1 MTTDFEAYY
10 SISNL
15 AVALTGFI
23 GIIVALQYKDHRFP
37 RLALSTILATS
48 VGAMLFAYV
57 PGLLQKTLGPE
68 MSWRVATG
76 SFGLYHLFLIFN
88 HQVRQL
94 RFRANT
100 PTQMVIVILSVFPV
114 VSLKLAVGM
123 GFLMS
128 YAFDI
133 FLLGLLW
140 CVFIPAYLLA
150 MILLEDTE

>member
-1 MTTDFEAYY
+1 MTTDFEPYY
-10 SISNL
+10 AISNL

-23 GIIVALQYKDHRFP
+23 GIIVALQYKDHRFS
-37 RLALSTILATS
+37 RLALSTIFGTS
-48 VGAMLFAYV
+48 VGAMLFAYAPV
-57 PGLLQKTLGPE
+57 LLQNALGPE

-76 SFGLYHLFLIFN
+76 TFGIYHLFLIIN

-94 RFRANT
+94 QFRANT
-100 PTQMVIVILSVFPV
+100 PVQMVIVLLSVCPV

-140 CVFIPAYLLA
+140 CIFIPAYLLA
-150 MILLEDTE
+150 IILLDDTE